1 MLTLLQV
8 NRLTR
13 ELTQLRAQTASVA
26 STTSSTSELYADQYP
41 YTSSISIPPT
51 SARRHRSSS
60 NLSTRSARSIREAAN
75 NSTSV
80 SGVAAPREQSVSG
93 STRPSMDVPRP
104 DISRQNSQPAANQRG
119 PSGSVPASPYVTNS
133 HRQSIPSN
141 AGESYGNSHPRSP
154 SITAAV
160 AAARYEEAAFHR
172 AELDAVKRENE
183 SLRQRIRDLEKS
195 LSNRSREGSDASRP
209 SAAGPSAS

>member
-1 MLTLLQV
+1 M
-8 NRLTR
+8 
-13 ELTQLRAQTASVA
+13 
-26 STTSSTSELYADQYP
+26 
-41 YTSSISIPPT
+41 SIPPT

-80 SGVAAPREQSVSG
+80 SGVAAPRDQSVSG
-93 STRPSMDVPRP
+93 STRPSMDVARP
-104 DISRQNSQPAANQRG
+104 DISRQNSQSAASQRG
-119 PSGSVPASPYVTNS
+119 PSASVPASPYLTSS
-133 HRQSIPSN
+133 HRQSIQGN
-141 AGESYGNSHPRSP
+141 AGDSHGTSHPRSP

-183 SLRQRIRDLEKS
+183 ALKQRIRDLEKS

-209 SAAGPSAS
+209 PTAGPSAS